1 VLFRDRAEAGRLL
14 ARELLDAI
22 PELRTEPSTV
32 LAIPRGG
39 VPVAAPIAEMLNAP
53 LDVFI
58 ARKLGAP
65 GQEELGIGAVAADGT
80 RVLDDEL
87 VRTLHVSDAYIER
100 ITARE
105 LAEARRRLALF
116 RGAREAAPMRGRA
129 VILVDDGLATGSTA
143 RAALTVLRAEQPSRL
158 IFAAPVASADGA
170 ASIEALGV
178 AIVIGAIPRHFQG
191 VGEWYEEF
199 DQTSDAEVLALL
211 AEAAA
216 RAPRA

>member
-1 VLFRDRAEAGRLL
+1 MLL
-14 ARELLDAI
+14 ARALLNAM

-39 VPVAAPIAEMLNAP
+39 VPVAAPIAALLRAP

-80 RVLDDEL
+80 RVLDEEL
-87 VRTLHVSDAYIER
+87 VRTLHVSDSYIER
-100 ITARE
+100 VTARE
-105 LAEARRRLALF
+105 IEEARRRLALF
-116 RGAREAAPMRGRA
+116 RGAREPAPLRDRA
-129 VILVDDGLATGSTA
+129 VILVDDGLATGGTA
-143 RAALTVLRAEQPSRL
+143 RAALTVLRAERPSRL

-178 AIVIGAIPRHFQG
+178 TTVIAAIPRHFQG

-199 DQTSDAEVLALL
+199 DQTSDEEVLVLL
-211 AEAAA
+211 AQAEE
-216 RAPRA
+216 RVRVG